1 MKDIVM
7 NVLTVFG
14 CLLVSALL
22 VFAYQMLHVFLE
34 RLKQK
39 TNNDTMKLIIDKL
52 DYIES
57 LGDDLVANQLKLYVE
72 ATNQTF
78 VDDLKL
84 SDNFDKTKQEEAFKY
99 TTTAIENM
107 LTDDDRKKIVESFGD
122 VDTFV
127 KMAIENYIK
136 NSKETP

>member
-52 DYIES
+52 DYI
-57 LGDDLVANQLKLYVE
+57 VKLCVE

-107 LTDDDRKKIVESFGD
+107 LTDDDRMKIVESFGD

>member
-22 VFAYQMLHVFLE
+22 VFAYQLLHVFLE

-52 DYIES
+52 DYI
-57 LGDDLVANQLKLYVE
+57 VKLCVE

-84 SDNFDKTKQEEAFKY
+84 SDKFDKTKQEEAFMY

-107 LTDDDRKKIVESFGD
+107 LTDDDKQKIVESFGD
-122 VDTFV
+122 VDTFI
-127 KMAIENYIK
+127 KIAIENYIK

>member
-52 DYIES
+52 DYI
-57 LGDDLVANQLKLYVE
+57 VKLCVE

-84 SDNFDKTKQEEAFKY
+84 SDEFDKEKQEEAFKY

-107 LTDDDRKKIVESFGD
+107 LTDDDRRKIVEAFGN

-127 KMAIENYIK
+127 KMAVENYIK

>member
-52 DYIES
+52 DYI
-57 LGDDLVANQLKLYVE
+57 VKLCVE

>member
-52 DYIES
+52 DYI
-57 LGDDLVANQLKLYVE
+57 VKLCVE

-107 LTDDDRKKIVESFGD
+107 LTDDDRKKIIESFGD

>member
-22 VFAYQMLHVFLE
+22 VFAYQLLHVFLE
-34 RLKQK
+34 QLKQK

-52 DYIES
+52 DY
-57 LGDDLVANQLKLYVE
+57 VVKLCVE

-107 LTDDDRKKIVESFGD
+107 LTDDDRQKIVESFGD

>member
-1 MKDIVM
+1 MKDVVM

-39 TNNDTMKLIIDKL
+39 TNNDTMKLIIDKI
-52 DYIES
+52 DYI
-57 LGDDLVANQLKLYVE
+57 VKLCVE

-84 SDNFDKTKQEEAFKY
+84 SDEFDKTKQEEAFKY

-107 LTDDDRKKIVESFGD
+107 LTDDDRQKIVESFGD

>member
-52 DYIES
+52 DYI
-57 LGDDLVANQLKLYVE
+57 VKLCVE

-84 SDNFDKTKQEEAFKY
+84 SDKFDKTKQEEAFKY

-107 LTDDDRKKIVESFGD
+107 LTDDDRQKIVESFGN

-127 KMAIENYIK
+127 KMAVENYIK

>member
-52 DYIES
+52 DYI
-57 LGDDLVANQLKLYVE
+57 VKLCVE

-107 LTDDDRKKIVESFGD
+107 LTDLVFC
-122 VDTFV
+122 
-127 KMAIENYIK
+127 
-136 NSKETP
+136 